1 MVCVT
6 FLVGFWGLVLHEST
20 YPGGSTGTITKKKK
34 STENKWQQKA
44 PIRDL
49 NPGAVPEQS
58 YALPSELIVRGNV
71 VIWWLASYYSADRM
85 LTAQRA
91 DLQPRRGAVVPCVVI
106 ASERASWSSLSA
118 GGEGETLHS

>member
-1 MVCVT
+1 MALNAGGGHPRS
-6 FLVGFWGLVLHEST
+6 FPVL
-20 YPGGSTGTITKKKK
+20 PVQNAQNALPLIFR
-34 STENKWQQKA
+34 Q
-44 PIRDL
+44 
-49 NPGAVPEQS
+49 NPVPEQS